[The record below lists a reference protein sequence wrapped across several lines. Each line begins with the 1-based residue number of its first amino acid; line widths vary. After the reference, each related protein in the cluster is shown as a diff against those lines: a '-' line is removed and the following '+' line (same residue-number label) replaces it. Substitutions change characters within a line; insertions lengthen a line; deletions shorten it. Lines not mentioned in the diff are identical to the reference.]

1 MLGRQLGSWAGNIQS
16 LLPPTG
22 ATCRPP
28 TITLATAARV
38 ATLAGLQHLDMS
50 GAALGT
56 AGCRLLAGLDRL
68 RRLQLAGCAVDD
80 LG

>member
-1 MLGRQLGSWAGNIQS
+1 
-16 LLPPTG
+16 LP
-22 ATCRPP
+22 
-28 TITLATAARV
+28 AARV
-38 ATLAGLQHLDMS
+38 AALAGLQHLDMS
-50 GAALGT
+50 GAALGA